1 MEKHGKTR
9 QSQADHLLDEEH
21 CDWRFSFFSFILS
34 SQFVTQ
40 ADHLLDEEHCVVH
53 SRFSDFLSPSH
64 MWHFSVGDFSGT
76 LDGMFD
82 LAHRE
87 FMNM

>member
-1 MEKHGKTR
+1 MEKQGSHKKIISWMKSIVIGVFY
-9 QSQADHLLDEEH
+9 
-21 CDWRFSFFSFILS
+21 FSVSFHRVK
-34 SQFVTQ
+34 FVTQ
-40 ADHLLDEEHCVVH
+40 ADHLLDEEHCVVL

-64 MWHFSVGDFSGT
+64 MWHFSVGDVSGT